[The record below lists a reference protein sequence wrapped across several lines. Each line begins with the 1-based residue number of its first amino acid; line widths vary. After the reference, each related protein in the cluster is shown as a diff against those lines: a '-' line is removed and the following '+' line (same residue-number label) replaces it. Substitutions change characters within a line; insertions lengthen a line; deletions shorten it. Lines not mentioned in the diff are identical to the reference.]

1 MNIWRNI
8 LCVNKQ
14 FRTGSTSL
22 RSRNSENRK
31 TKQNT
36 RNKLKTYQKDDI
48 RLKRGR
54 YQISNVVGSSEDFG
68 SKKKYWETHS
78 KLKFS
83 LCVVENC
90 LNRATVGGH
99 VWMKERTFQPW
110 NKSKPTIYIVPLCQ
124 VYNWVLSF
132 IKSIKTCQK
141 LFQNSIFLVL
151 FTWKM

>member
-1 MNIWRNI
+1 MNILRNI
-8 LCVNKQ
+8 LNLQLRAKP
-14 FRTGSTSL
+14 TSL
-22 RSRNSENRK
+22 HSKKSEIRK
-31 TKQNT
+31 IKQN
-36 RNKLKTYQKDDI
+36 NKNKEKTYHKDDI